1 MKLTNTELQN
11 FINRIKLKRD
21 NMPKY
26 RDQLTNLKDRLE
38 KKIKD
43 DASNEM
49 KVTKYQIAG
58 SWGKG
63 TILRHT
69 GENPIDIDLV
79 LYIEGDESLKEDVTK
94 LHDYVVKY
102 LIDIYP
108 SKDESDIV
116 ADGKTKTI
124 KIKFVG
130 TGLEVDIVP
139 VIPIKTPNGYVWQ
152 PERGGGGKY
161 ILSVTGQLEFS
172 TERKKNN
179 PSYTSIVRAIKWWRN
194 YKELKPDDDTPGLS
208 SFNIELIVS
217 YLDINFGIETNIEE
231 GIIRVFKYISDQS
244 FPTISFA
251 GAINSVPTYTT
262 PIYIAD
268 PTNNE
273 NNSAKKID
281 DGIWKEIKNEASEA
295 FESLSY
301 AQAKNYVGST
311 LEEWKRIFGPSFNI
325 NPEE

>member
-11 FINRIKLKRD
+11 FIGRIKLKKD

-26 RDQLTNLKDRLE
+26 RDQITNLKERLDN
-38 KKIKD
+38 KIKND
-43 DASNEM
+43 NSNEI
-49 KVTKYQIAG
+49 KITKYIIAG
-58 SWGKG
+58 SWKKG

-69 GENPIDIDLV
+69 GENPIDVDLV
-79 LYIEGDESLKEDVTK
+79 LYIESDTNLKDDVAK
-94 LHDYVVKY
+94 LHDYVVSY
-102 LIDIYP
+102 LRDIYP
-108 SKDESDIV
+108 SKSDSDII

-124 KIKFVG
+124 KIRFVG

-139 VIPIKTPNGYVWQ
+139 VIPLNSPAGYVWQ
-152 PERGGGGKY
+152 PERGGGGRY
-161 ILSVTGQLEFS
+161 ILSVSGQLEFAS
-172 TERKKNN
+172 DRKKNN
-179 PSYTSIVRAIKWWRN
+179 SSYTSIVRALKWWRN

-208 SFNIELIVS
+208 SFNLELLVS
-217 YLDINFGIETNIEE
+217 FLDIKYGVEGNIEE
-231 GIIRVFKYISDQS
+231 GIIRAFKYLSDYT

-251 GAINSVPTYTT
+251 GAINAVPSYDT

-281 DGIWKEIKNEASEA
+281 TAIWSEIKKEANDA

-301 AQAKNYVGST
+301 AQSKNFSGDT
-311 LEEWKRIFGPSFNI
+311 IEEWKRVFGPSFNI
-325 NPEE
+325 NQE